1 MRQIDIMVGHKR
13 HEWEAEVRAM
23 ELHLQNTLEELQ
35 SARAL
40 LDKRSSEVLY
50 CLLFTFTC
58 SHFRLECETAVRSK
72 FVTFKESYKSTVCWL
87 IRD

>member
-13 HEWEAEVRAM
+13 REWEAEVRAM
-23 ELHLQNTLEELQ
+23 ELRLQNTQEELQ

-50 CLLFTFTC
+50 HTLITWLC
-58 SHFRLECETAVRSK
+58 SYLSLEFEAIA
-72 FVTFKESYKSTVCWL
+72 L
-87 IRD
+87 H

>member
-13 HEWEAEVRAM
+13 REWEAEVRAM
-23 ELHLQNTLEELQ
+23 ELRLQNTLEELQ

-58 SHFRLECETAVRSK
+58 SHFHLECETAVRSK
-72 FVTFKESYKSTVCWL
+72 FVTFKESYVNGL
-87 IRD
+87 LADL